1 MKGKPG
7 TFAWWAGLVRHT
19 ARQSRR
25 IIIVPAARAILNRE
39 LRASAI
45 RALLRQ
51 REWRARETYPTRDNC
66 AHRNLPS
73 WLYSRRYGLSVY
85 YVIKYF
91 VPSLVVRRIGVTQ
104 RFSTANNTTLIIEK
118 GTRTH
123 TGCAAHMTNIER
135 IWALYHEFPES
146 VLAQQ
151 MLVACANAL
160 RRKGRVIPP
169 MGRPVK
175 LVTLAKLAN
184 LELRRVVVEM
194 QGVTLPARAL
204 ASDATGKL
212 YRVDATQ
219 NLLEV
224 RCPSTGRRY
233 LLGVPATSGSVYNAA
248 KNDWVQTVLDT
259 PAKAQRWTL
268 GIEADEVKVVA
279 QT

>member
-7 TFAWWAGLVRHT
+7 TFEWWAGLVRHT
-19 ARQSRR
+19 ARVNRAVIISPTARR
-25 IIIVPAARAILNRE
+25 TLKQVLRPAAFRAVLKR
-39 LRASAI
+39 
-45 RALLRQ
+45 
-51 REWRARETYPTRDNC
+51 REWNAQETYPTRTNQGP
-66 AHRNLPS
+66 RRMS
-73 WLYSRRYGLSVY
+73 EWLYSRRYGLHVSS
-85 YVIKYF
+85 VIKYF
-91 VPSLVVRRIGVTQ
+91 VPALVTRWTERRHGVG
-104 RFSTANNTTLIIEK
+104 STLVIIEK

-233 LLGVPATSGSVYNAA
+233 LLGVPVTSASVYNAA